1 MTKRIRVES
10 YKTYYISDKTKLTVK
25 DEGQIYTITKAIN
38 QMQSMVIKLTAEEV
52 QAIIMVFHHRNT
64 MKTVEEMAEDLPE
77 EMTDPK
83 AGMPNQKPGDGK
95 QKMNDDE
102 GPEEPTHA

>member
-1 MTKRIRVES
+1 
-10 YKTYYISDKTKLTVK
+10 
-25 DEGQIYTITKAIN
+25 
-38 QMQSMVIKLTAEEV
+38 
-52 QAIIMVFHHRNT
+52 